1 MGRDY
6 PLALAD
12 RAILSRSVA
21 RGVERV
27 FFGLAALVIVTW
39 LAGCTGLQQFPA
51 TPERYSK
58 ALTVLDKD
66 YANALAKIY
75 PDDSTRVEDS
85 KAIQIRNHL
94 IEMRMAVIDAH
105 YRKFVAGLAR
115 EDVGVEFGTSLIG
128 IGVGGAGA
136 LVSETTSQILSAV
149 SGGLAGAQSAY
160 GKAVLYDRAM
170 TALIAQMDASRAAIA
185 TQIFQRWSAG
195 IDSYPLWLA
204 RGDLE
209 AYAFAGSLPGAIVA
223 TAADAKVKEQEAFK
237 IVSKTVATREAFS
250 QEAVKERASLADRIA
265 ALSAA
270 DAKALLDQMEN
281 LSDDTQLMVAQ
292 HYPDSVRNQDSNGAI
307 AKQILNRMIVMT
319 GDTGEDRARWLE
331 AIRAL

>member
-204 RGDLE
+204 RRDLE
-209 AYAFAGSLPGAIVA
+209 AYTFAGSLPGAIVA
-223 TAADAKVKEQEAFK
+223 TAADAKVKEQQAAEVLSATFAQDLSTQK
-237 IVSKTVATREAFS
+237 LMTFVGWDGTSFVNTENKNRLDEWMRQNGLDPRVVTLFLNSKEYAALRA
-250 QEAVKERASLADRIA
+250 EAVKD
-265 ALSAA
+265 
-270 DAKALLDQMEN
+270 
-281 LSDDTQLMVAQ
+281 
-292 HYPDSVRNQDSNGAI
+292 
-307 AKQILNRMIVMT
+307 
-319 GDTGEDRARWLE
+319 LE
-331 AIRAL
+331 L